1 MTVAATAVAEAW
13 GGLDQRAD
21 SLLVVT
27 GLLGT
32 GLDRRQGWRTV
43 GVLLGEMEKEIF
55 VCFWGL

>member
-32 GLDRRQGWRTV
+32 GLDRRQEWRTV

>member
-13 GGLDQRAD
+13 GGKDQRAD

-32 GLDRRQGWRTV
+32 GLDRRQGWRAV
-43 GVLLGEMEKEIF
+43 DALLGEVEKEMYA
-55 VCFWGL
+55 CSWGL